1 MEYIIDHVVLNVKQT
16 DVMVS
21 FYRSFL
27 GLLPIKCKDGK
38 NTYPSLRLNGLTS
51 LELYPPPM
59 WTKEAINGDGQSSLH
74 HISLVL
80 AQNWWEDLIGR
91 LKAAGVKIIEGPKRH
106 EGARGQGVAFMFKDP
121 EGNRIEALYYPEQ
134 PNETGG
140 PK

>member
-1 MEYIIDHVVLNVKQT
+1 MEYIIDHVVLNVKQP
-16 DVMVS
+16 DVMVN
-21 FYRSFL
+21 FYRSLL
-27 GLLPIKCKDGK
+27 GLLPIKSKDGK
-38 NTYPSLRLNGLTS
+38 HTYPSLRLNGLTS
-51 LELYPPPM
+51 LDLYPPPM
-59 WTKEAINGDGQSSLH
+59 WTKEAVNHYGQRSLH

-80 AQNWWEDLIGR
+80 AQNWWEELKGR